1 MQSADVSMEIQK
13 VKGLP
18 EILRTMY
25 RCAEVF
31 PNPSLKDDKLINTLA
46 QKYAEIAEFYVM
58 YSGTETAGFIAYYC
72 HDESRNAYVSMLMV
86 REKFQRQGIGRAFLD
101 RVIEDCNKLGKDR
114 IRLEVDLDNEKGLAF
129 YKKNGFAREGSASP
143 KTDYYALDLQ

>member
-1 MQSADVSMEIQK
+1 MNIQK
-13 VKGLP
+13 ITGLP

-25 RCAEVF
+25 LCAEVF
-31 PNPSLKDDKLINTLA
+31 PNPALKDDNLINTLA

-58 YSGTETAGFIAYYC
+58 YSCTKTAGFIAYYC

-101 RVIEDCNKLGKDR
+101 RVIEDCERLGKDR

-129 YKKNGFAREGSASP
+129 YKKNGFTRERSASQE
-143 KTDYYALDLQ
+143 TDYYVLSLKEENHE